1 MNDLNKVCQAYCIS
15 NTSHEKNI
23 NHKLH
28 HVEPSHVGENEL
40 SRYFNNNNPTV
51 DHLNLLASYQVWKK
65 LAHSK
70 RDQNYLIF
78 HGQSKIPDEFAA
90 IWNNFLSKNLPEDFY
105 ICALGSHNIDPNKG
119 GELIK
124 YNNFFCSFSSK
135 HYSSLP
141 DNSFYIISKNA
152 ANLACQYIDSHGFSE
167 ADPNFIIK
175 FFIQNSFFSAPQK
188 VFLLEKPFDMKVST
202 DHNFYYNQDI
212 LFKKRLALIDMK
224 AEWESIIYE
233 DKFNKWLSDRPH
245 LPQIPTS
252 IYPEAPEETF
262 SCYNPRQTTAMVM
275 LYTNETK
282 SYSYQSEISIKNY
295 CLKNNYTLYVYRDSI
310 DKDSFPS
317 WSKPEA
323 LLNHIDDHENIVWID
338 SDTLIFNPEHKLEWI
353 IDGDCTQ
360 FKMFILSEDLCKDNY
375 INSGVIMCRNTD
387 HTKKIL
393 NRWKDFKKNN
403 DTSSLYASRGDQVVL
418 GDIIKKSDIFK
429 YNHKVFPMSKFNTDP
444 RLIQWETFILHFM
457 AYPDHLKNYFLN
469 FWNFGFPIYK

>member
-1 MNDLNKVCQAYCIS
+1 MNDLNRICETYCIS
-15 NTSHEKNI
+15 NSSYEKNI

-28 HVEPSHVGENEL
+28 YVEPSHVGENEL
-40 SRYFNNNNPTV
+40 SRYFNNKNLTE

-65 LAHSK
+65 LAYSK
-70 RDQNYLIF
+70 TDQNYLIF
-78 HGQSKIPDEFAA
+78 HGQSKIPDGFSI
-90 IWNNFLSKNLPEDFY
+90 IWNNFLSKNLPEDFF
-105 ICALGSHNIDPNKG
+105 ICALGPHDIDLKKS
-119 GELIK
+119 GEFIK
-124 YNNFFCSFSSK
+124 YNNFFYSFSSTS
-135 HYSSLP
+135 YSSLP
-141 DNSFYIISKNA
+141 YNNFYVISKSA
-152 ANLACQYIDSHGFSE
+152 ANLACQYIDSQGFDKT
-167 ADPNFIIK
+167 DPNFILK
-175 FFIQNSFFSAPQK
+175 FFLNNSFFSSPQK
-188 VFLLEKPFDMKVST
+188 VFLLEKPFDMKVVT

-212 LFKKRLALIDMK
+212 LFKKRLAFIDMK
-224 AEWESIIYE
+224 FEWESIVRE
-233 DKFNKWLSDRPH
+233 SQFNQWLSDRPH
-245 LPQIPTS
+245 FPQIPKS
-252 IYPEAPEETF
+252 IYPEAPKETF
-262 SCYNPRQTTAMVM
+262 SCYNPGQTTAMVM

-282 SYSYQSEISIKNY
+282 IYGYQSEISIKNY
-295 CLKNNYTLYVYRDSI
+295 CFKNNYTLYVYRDSI

-323 LLNHIDDHENIVWID
+323 LLNHINDHENIVWID

-393 NRWKDFKKNN
+393 NRWKDFKKDK
-403 DTSSLYASRGDQVVL
+403 DTSSLYASQGDQVAL
-418 GDIIKKSDIFK
+418 GDIIKKTDVFK

-444 RLIQWETFILHFM
+444 RLIEWDTFILHFM